1 MTVSQAITDQMATW
15 AEELAQRSAE
25 LGTRVEIDAAALL
38 DRSADG
44 VRATPGIASANGS
57 CRLVA
62 TLDGWIAINLA
73 RESDRSALPAWI
85 GPHDESAAWAAIE
98 VAAAGRASEEMVREA
113 RLLGLP
119 VANVGEVHAPSADAR
134 LVMRGTPNLRRR
146 TLDVVDLTS
155 MWAGPL
161 CGDFLAQMGARVTKI
176 ESRARPD
183 GVRLGSPALHAR
195 LNARKLQVVIDFA
208 AKPRLAWL
216 RDRILTADIILTSA
230 RPRAFAQLGIT
241 PELMFAANPGLIWVA
256 VSGYG
261 WTGDNAD
268 RTAFGDDAAAAGG
281 LVDWTPEGEP
291 RFHGDAIADP
301 LTGVAAVVGALRALE
316 QGGGILVDAALAMV
330 AAGVANRITRSGNR
344 AL

>member
-1 MTVSQAITDQMATW
+1 MVSQAVKAQMAIW
-15 AEELAQRSAE
+15 AETLAHQSARF
-25 LGTRVEIDAAALL
+25 GSRVEIDTAALL

-44 VRATPGIASANGS
+44 VSAKLGIASANGS

-62 TLDGWIAINLA
+62 TLDGWIAVNMA
-73 RESDRSALPAWI
+73 RESDRSALAAWI
-85 GPHDESAAWAAIE
+85 GPHDESAFWTAIE
-98 VAAAGRASEEMVREA
+98 YSAAGRMSREIASEA
-113 RLLGLP
+113 RLLGMP
-119 VANVGEVHAPSADAR
+119 VAIVDEVHTTSADAR
-134 LVMRGTPNLRRR
+134 LVMRGSPNLWRR

-161 CGDFLAQMGARVTKI
+161 CGDLLAQMGARVTKV
-176 ESRARPD
+176 ESRTRPD
-183 GVRLGSPALHAR
+183 GVRLGSPGLYAR
-195 LNARKLQVVIDFA
+195 LNDRKLQVVIDFA
-208 AKPRLAWL
+208 AKPGLAWL
-216 RDRILTADIILTSA
+216 RERILAADMVLTSA
-230 RPRAFAQLGIT
+230 RPRAFVQLGIA
-241 PELMFAANPGLIWVA
+241 PDAMFAANPGLIWVA

-281 LVDWTPEGEP
+281 LVDWTPAGEP

-330 AAGVANRITRSGNR
+330 TAGVAHRITRSGNR